1 MDWDIPEPE
10 RQKYT
15 AIFLQLSDNDQ
26 NAKLSGALV
35 RPVLMKS
42 NLDIAKLGK
51 IWGLADIDKDGSL
64 DKDEFIVSMYLVY
77 KSLTDGSD
85 PPEALPAKIIPPSKR
100 PKSAAP
106 PTRPPPPAA
115 NYSALSGLTLDD
127 PSGFSAFDAAPKAL
141 GAPPAAPAPQETLI
155 TPPTPAFSAD
165 FSNFGA
171 ADQASS
177 QAPATNLL
185 TGSQRPAVPAAEVP
199 YLVPKDKHASYGQ
212 IYDQS
217 HDLSTGVISAMAAK
231 DVFIQ
236 SGLPNSTLAQ
246 VWNLAD
252 TNQSGSLSRDQFI
265 LAMHLLA
272 AALQGHPL
280 PSSASE
286 AMIRASNG
294 DFSDL
299 DHVGT
304 STLPQTRSI
313 PQVAPELQGLQNEMS
328 QLQAELDLLERQVE
342 ALKGEKDN
350 QSSTM
355 SQLQNEIDQYTTELT
370 QAETSLAVAK
380 NEHSS
385 VEAQR
390 VKLVQEGNEL
400 NSKLAT
406 ERGSLAELEAQ
417 LRELSM
423 GPNPAVIERQR
434 LEGLQVQQVQAAL
447 ERDNQVHKLLCHQI

>member
-1 MDWDIPEPE
+1 MDWDIPEAE

-15 AIFLQLSDNDQ
+15 SVFLQLSENDEK
-26 NAKLSGALV
+26 AKLSGALV
-35 RPVLMKS
+35 RPILMKS
-42 NLDIAKLGK
+42 NLDITKLGK
-51 IWGLADIDKDGSL
+51 IWTLSDIDKDGNL
-64 DKDEFIVSMYLVY
+64 DKEEFIVAMYLVY

-85 PPEALPAKIIPPSKR
+85 PPESLPQKIVPPSKR
-100 PKSAAP
+100 PQSAP
-106 PTRPPPPAA
+106 PARPPPPAGP
-115 NYSALSGLTLDD
+115 NYGALSGLTLDN
-127 PSGFSAFDAAPKAL
+127 SAGFSSFDTAPKAL
-141 GAPPAAPAPQETLI
+141 GAPLTASLPTETLI

-165 FSNFGA
+165 FGSNFE
-171 ADQASS
+171 ASHS
-177 QAPATNLL
+177 SSNLL
-185 TGSQRPAVPAAEVP
+185 TGSQRPTVPATELP
-199 YLVPKDKHASYGQ
+199 YLVPKDKHASYAR
-212 IYDQS
+212 IFDAS
-217 HDLSTGVISAMAAK
+217 HDSSTGTISAMAAK

-236 SGLPNSTLAQ
+236 SGLPNPTLAQ
-246 VWNLAD
+246 VWNLSD
-252 TNQSGSLSRDQFI
+252 TNQSGSLSRDQFV

-280 PSSASE
+280 PSKASE
-286 AMIRASNG
+286 AMIRASQG

-299 DHVGT
+299 DQVPGAT
-304 STLPQTRSI
+304 TLPTTRAI

-342 ALKGEKDN
+342 GLKAQKEN

-355 SQLQNEIDQYTTELT
+355 GSLQVEIDQFTTELT

-417 LRELSM
+417 LRDLSM
-423 GPNPAVIERQR
+423 GPNPAVMERQR
-434 LEGLQVQQVQAAL
+434 LEGIQIQQTQANL
-447 ERDNQVHKLLCHQI
+447 DRDNQVFNDKLELKK